1 MENLFTKIIH
11 QNISTNE
18 KIFSKSSLSLSLSLS
33 LLGISFSSN
42 AQVKFIPKAGV
53 SYANFIVTSEIPD
66 PLKFEPKLGGAGFE
80 VAINDMFAIQ
90 PELVFIQK
98 GGIFTQDLLGTKLEL
113 ARTLNYLEMP
123 LLVKAKFGTENLKF
137 FVIAGPTISMVLSGS
152 DKLGSDTKDIEFG
165 YNNNQTQ
172 RGDFGLQG
180 GLGVMF
186 KGVVIDIRYG
196 YGLANI
202 SNTPNNIG
210 TVKNTAISATLGY
223 AIPLGSK

>member
-1 MENLFTKIIH
+1 MY
-11 QNISTNE
+11 TNFPFATHFF
-18 KIFSKSSLSLSLSLS
+18 K
-33 LLGISFSSN
+33 
-42 AQVKFIPKAGV
+42 
-53 SYANFIVTSEIPD
+53 YYIV
-66 PLKFEPKLGGAGFE
+66 
-80 VAINDMFAIQ
+80 
-90 PELVFIQK
+90 
-98 GGIFTQDLLGTKLEL
+98 
-113 ARTLNYLEMP
+113 
-123 LLVKAKFGTENLKF
+123 
-137 FVIAGPTISMVLSGS
+137 
-152 DKLGSDTKDIEFG
+152 G